1 VRHFRLQLEMP
12 MTPLTKKL
20 TDVAIAIALTFAVVL
35 VIVVSNGL
43 LTSRT
48 GYWQGFY
55 VWLAFVQRPD
65 ILGTVALTALVTTA
79 YFVWNQ
85 GSKR

>member
-1 VRHFRLQLEMP
+1 
-12 MTPLTKKL
+12 MTPLAKKL
-20 TDVAIAIALTFAVVL
+20 TDVAIAMAITFAVVL

-43 LTSRT
+43 LTSRGT
-48 GYWQGFY
+48 YWQGFY

-79 YFVWNQ
+79 YYFWNQ

>member
-1 VRHFRLQLEMP
+1 

-20 TDVAIAIALTFAVVL
+20 TDVAIAMGLTLGVIL
-35 VIVVSNGL
+35 VIVVSNGM
-43 LTSRT
+43 LTSRS
-48 GYWQGFY
+48 GYMQGFY
-55 VWLAFVQRPD
+55 VWLAFIQRPD
-65 ILGTVALTALVTTA
+65 IIGTMALTALVTTA